1 MFAMRNRDTKTQESK
16 PGQAEFRGA
25 EFQEA
30 TSGDSSALRGAL
42 GKFATGVTVI
52 TTCDSSGAL
61 QGLTANSFGSLSLD
75 PPLVQWSLQ
84 KQAQSL
90 RQFARAEHFT
100 VNVLSQAQREL
111 SRHFATPSRDKFAG
125 ISYRSG
131 LGGSPVLPD
140 SLAVIECRSMRHIE
154 AGDHVI
160 FIGEVVRFLEGQ
172 GRPLIFSSGEYHQL
186 SSLQEAH

>member
-1 MFAMRNRDTKTQESK
+1 MFAMRNRDTEPREAKPEESK
-16 PGQAEFRGA
+16 R
-25 EFQEA
+25 QEA
-30 TSGDSSALRGAL
+30 QSRETTHRDDAALRSAL

-52 TTCDSSGAL
+52 TTCDSFGTL

-84 KQAQSL
+84 KRSQSL
-90 RQFARAEHFT
+90 RQFAGADHFT
-100 VNVLSQAQREL
+100 VNVLSQGQREL

-125 ISYRSG
+125 ISYRAG

-140 SLAVIECRSMRHIE
+140 SLAVIECKSVRHIE

-160 FIGEVVRFLEGQ
+160 FIGEVLRFFEGQ

-186 SSLQEAH
+186 SSIQETH